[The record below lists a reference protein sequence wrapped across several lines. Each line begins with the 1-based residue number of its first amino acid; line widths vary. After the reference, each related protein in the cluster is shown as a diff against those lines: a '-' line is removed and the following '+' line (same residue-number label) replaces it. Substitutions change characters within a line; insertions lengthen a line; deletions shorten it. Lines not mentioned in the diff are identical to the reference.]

1 MTQPT
6 ENGPIFKVRALA
18 QNAATPFELRPS
30 KAELAA
36 IASDLDMI
44 ELRKVVLNGQIKA
57 AGQNDWTLTARLGA
71 TVIQPCVV
79 TLDPV
84 TTRIDADVKRHY
96 LATMPEFGE
105 DEEVEMPED
114 ENAEQLGSEINI
126 ADVLFEA
133 LALNL
138 PQFPRSE
145 GAEVNTSVFTEPGK
159 KAMTDEEAKPFAS
172 LAALRDKLGTSDD
185 E

>member
-1 MTQPT
+1 MTNPT
-6 ENGPIFKVRALA
+6 ENGPIFKVRTLA
-18 QNAATPFELRPS
+18 QNQPTAFEVRPS
-30 KAELAA
+30 KSELAT
-36 IASDLDMI
+36 IAGNLDLLD
-44 ELRKVVLNGQIKA
+44 LRKVHLTGEIKA
-57 AGQNDWTLTARLGA
+57 TGQSDWTLTARLGA
-71 TVIQPCVV
+71 TVVQPCVV

-84 TTRIDADVKRHY
+84 TTRIEATVLRHY
-96 LATMPEFGE
+96 VSQMPEYGE

-138 PQFPRSE
+138 PLFPRTTD
-145 GAEVNTSVFTEPGK
+145 AEMDTTAFTEPGK

-172 LAALRDKLGTSDD
+172 LAALRDKLGSSDD